1 MLVLEIGDDEMD
13 SKYVKEKMYYSEIK
27 EKKNLSR
34 PIIILVF
41 GLIFS
46 FIFFF
51 AYQTSSIEGKW
62 TSVSNNPFLLKE
74 FTKMK
79 SSTKELHSI
88 SFSNSMTNPEVE
100 LTVND
105 DTFNM
110 FYQVSINKKAL
121 INQIQTYAKSET
133 AKLLTPENQGQRVLP
148 TEVKREVLEQLPTG
162 KETEETIDIILSE
175 KAHQVGGKY
184 DKKTGSLTF
193 MVMSG
198 KVNRFSNTIDL
209 KKDASQS
216 KKQSFKGDKAC
227 FDYMRDGQQLILE
240 GDKSLVFKRQK

>member
-1 MLVLEIGDDEMD
+1 M
-13 SKYVKEKMYYSEIK
+13 
-27 EKKNLSR
+27 
-34 PIIILVF
+34 
-41 GLIFS
+41 
-46 FIFFF
+46 
-51 AYQTSSIEGKW
+51 
-62 TSVSNNPFLLKE
+62 SNNPFLLKE

-133 AKLLTPENQGQRVLP
+133 AKLLTPENQGQRVFP
-148 TEVKREVLEQLPTG
+148 TEVKREVLEQLPTA

-184 DKKTGSLTF
+184 AKKTGSLTF
-193 MVMSG
+193 MLMAG
-198 KVNRFSNTIDL
+198 KVNRFSNAIDFKKMLQNQKNKVL
-209 KKDASQS
+209 KVI
-216 KKQSFKGDKAC
+216 
-227 FDYMRDGQQLILE
+227 R
-240 GDKSLVFKRQK
+240 LVLTT